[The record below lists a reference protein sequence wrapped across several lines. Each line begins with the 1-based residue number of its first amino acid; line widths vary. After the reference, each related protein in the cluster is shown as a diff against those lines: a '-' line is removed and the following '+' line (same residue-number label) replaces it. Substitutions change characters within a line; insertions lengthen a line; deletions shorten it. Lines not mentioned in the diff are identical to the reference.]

1 MKEKIL
7 NAFKALGFEM
17 ENLEELGYSFDYEG
31 LHFLLMNNKDEDFL
45 SIAIPAVYDKS
56 NSEELEFY
64 KVMDKLNATLKYVK
78 VNELSNSMWFFY
90 EREVSEDDDFEKI
103 LPKMILNL
111 EHGVRFLRSGGQ
123 DTTDDDNDAKVIN
136 ENDNDSDECII
147 SDVDLLSDNNEN
159 EE

>member
-1 MKEKIL
+1 
-7 NAFKALGFEM
+7 
-17 ENLEELGYSFDYEG
+17 
-31 LHFLLMNNKDEDFL
+31 
-45 SIAIPAVYDKS
+45 
-56 NSEELEFY
+56 
-64 KVMDKLNATLKYVK
+64 
-78 VNELSNSMWFFY
+78 MWFFY

-111 EHGVRFLRSGGQ
+111 EHGIRFLRSGGQ
-123 DTTDDDNDAKVIN
+123 DTTDDDNDAEVIN